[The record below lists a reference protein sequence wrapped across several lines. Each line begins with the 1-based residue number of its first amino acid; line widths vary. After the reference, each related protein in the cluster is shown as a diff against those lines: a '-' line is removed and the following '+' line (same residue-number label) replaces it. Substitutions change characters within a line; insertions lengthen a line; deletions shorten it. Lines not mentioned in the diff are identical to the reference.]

1 MIRLRSIC
9 ELNHFL
15 ILPRAGKRYRFAATG
30 FLLAVFL
37 VPTLAFVQE
46 NPVSR
51 RDGFLS
57 LWQSISRK
65 TEETREVPFVDVP
78 EGSVGFAEI
87 TYAKRRGILD
97 DDDPNFHPDAALTLQ
112 DALLWLFRTRSIDE
126 LENLEVNDLPDML
139 SSYPIAS
146 IEELSRLVTRDEL
159 IRLVSGF
166 DQMLRDEEHE
176 VSLYA
181 EKFHGLGTAFGET
194 FDMNALTAAHRTYPH
209 NTLVKV
215 TNVDNGKSVIVRI
228 NDRGPYVHGR
238 DMDLSLAAFTSIADR
253 SKGKIMARFE
263 RLGDHELVSVCGDA
277 ETKNQKRIV
286 RDLHFDRGL
295 PHQLSLG
302 SSVALTANNPFVV
315 RSVTYPDGTIKKL
328 QDFVLTDEKYEFLP
342 SIPGV
347 YAFRFGSIY
356 GRSRIM

>member
-1 MIRLRSIC
+1 MR
-9 ELNHFL
+9 
-15 ILPRAGKRYRFAATG
+15 PAG

-37 VPTLAFVQE
+37 VPTLAFAQE
-46 NPVSR
+46 SPVSR
-51 RDGFLS
+51 RDGFLY

-65 TEETREVPFVDVP
+65 TEETRETPFVDVP
-78 EGSVGFAEI
+78 EGSAGYLEI

-97 DDDPNFHPDAALTLQ
+97 DDDSNFYPDQSLTLH

-126 LENLEVNDLPDML
+126 IENLEAQDLPDIL
-139 SSYPIAS
+139 SAYPLTS
-146 IEELSRLVTRDEL
+146 IEETSRTITRKEL
-159 IRLVSGF
+159 IDLTSAF
-166 DQMLRDEEHE
+166 DQKLRDEEHE

-181 EKFHGLGTAFGET
+181 EKFHGDGTAFGET
-194 FDMNALTAAHRTYPH
+194 FDMHALTAAHRTYPH

-215 TNVDNGKSVIVRI
+215 TNVENGKSVVVRI

-238 DMDLSLAAFTSIADR
+238 DMDLSLAAFTTIADR

-277 ETKNQKRIV
+277 EVKYQKRIV
-286 RDLHFDRGL
+286 RDVHFDRGL

-302 SSVALTANNPFVV
+302 SSVTLTATKPFVV
-315 RSVTYPDGTIKKL
+315 RSVTYPDGTTKKL

-356 GRSRIM
+356 GRSRIMKMTVESCAPKA